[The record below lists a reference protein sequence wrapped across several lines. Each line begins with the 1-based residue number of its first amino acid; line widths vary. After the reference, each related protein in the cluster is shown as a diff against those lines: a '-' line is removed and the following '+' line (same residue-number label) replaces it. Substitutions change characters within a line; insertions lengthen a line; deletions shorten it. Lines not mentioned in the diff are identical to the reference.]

1 MLLFNYSEES
11 EREACYKDNEERG
24 DAMKYLLT
32 KCEDGGLTEDV
43 GLFALHQCCLQGF
56 NEKAQMKP
64 SVFRQQNVFS

>member
-32 KCEDGGLTEDV
+32 KCEDGGINGRCRTVCIASMLLDEMLA
-43 GLFALHQCCLQGF
+43 GLQ
-56 NEKAQMKP
+56 
-64 SVFRQQNVFS
+64 